1 VFLRIFYLK
10 KLIETKEKEKDAME
24 KGSKSSSKPNSRQ
37 NISRGK

>member
-10 KLIETKEKEKDAME
+10 KLIETKEKEKEVME
-24 KGSKSSSKPNSRQ
+24 KGSKSSSKPNSRP